1 MFVFPL
7 IERFLQLNRCYSKRM
22 DQIVMT
28 ILRNLVLA
36 SVYSNNKIIYW
47 DDWTMLTAKICVMS
61 GFSIGLFSIV
71 DSIISMNV
79 TDKILLRFSFSFFSF
94 FILSVWNSSI
104 SCDER
109 HTFLLHERISLHF
122 SYLIVHI
129 CCFIITLNYKLLS
142 N

>member
-7 IERFLQLNRCYSKRM
+7 IERFFQLNRCYSKRM

-36 SVYSNNKIIYW
+36 SIYSNNKIIYW

-79 TDKILLRFSFSFFSF
+79 TDKILLRFSFSFFFLFLFCLFEIPIFHVMNATPSCYMNEF
-94 FILSVWNSSI
+94 HFIFLILLYIYAASS
-104 SCDER
+104 SR
-109 HTFLLHERISLHF
+109 
-122 SYLIVHI
+122 LI
-129 CCFIITLNYKLLS
+129 TS
-142 N
+142 S